1 MDIPF
6 IFILYKVN
14 FMLIISKKYESLDK
28 IFEDEIIDEDYVCNE
43 GAFANS
49 EAVKDN
55 GKYLK
60 AIIDKLNSDGT
71 LLFMKGAKDS
81 KELPEDVEVHT
92 NGKFEYVKDV
102 DELNKLLYT
111 IISKDKQAYDKLT
124 DGFKKDPSTVKWFTK
139 VRKTG
144 QFTPSGDILKPQN
157 LGISAGSINSIG
169 ENISGKFTSTSEII
183 SQLDYTIHSSK
194 VFSSVDDLFKDSII
208 SLCNIVN
215 NLHLDPINIDEFI
228 CNYRVEPFEKILKVT
243 DENVLALLKDKDW
256 KSAINKNLGEVLG
269 AIFLLNNIEGIESIY
284 FSNDKAE
291 KLSDYTAVV
300 NGKKYKM
307 SAKAEKVKAHDPS
320 IVALIDAIEASGT
333 NDIDAINDVYSD
345 NEKLDLSELK
355 ELITLLQST
364 ISDKLVTRTQYIKL
378 FDKFFDESGKSILRD
393 IANTFTGSSDLES
406 LINLSDADFC
416 DKLDE
421 LISTNLELLQSLVNR
436 IYSYANVKKSDKTSV
451 DTEAKAK
458 SLLNNKDKKQK
469 LGLIYFPLIMKLV
482 NILNNKFTKAD
493 NGKVSVFTA
502 VCRHYFKE
510 YRQIYFD
517 ISLKRNGPVF
527 TLRSIDLGD
536 TDWTITP
543 GGVTSQRPFND
554 RLSIKAAKK

>member
-1 MDIPF
+1 MLF
-6 IFILYKVN
+6 VN
-14 FMLIISKKYESLDK
+14 QIYRSLDD
-28 IFEDEIIDEDYVCNE
+28 ILFESWLPRLYNE
-43 GAFANS
+43 GAFSNG

-60 AIIDKLNSDGT
+60 VIIDKLNSDGT
-71 LLFMKGAKDS
+71 LAFMKSAKDS
-81 KELPEDVEVHT
+81 KELPEDIEVHT
-92 NGKFEYVKDV
+92 NDKFDYVKDV
-102 DELNKLLYT
+102 NELNQVLFN

-124 DGFKKDPSTVKWFTK
+124 DGFKKDASTVNWFTK

-157 LGISAGSINSIG
+157 LGISAGSIDAVG
-169 ENISGKFTSTSEII
+169 EKISGKFTNSAEII
-183 SQLDYTIHSSK
+183 SQLDYTIHSNK
-194 VFSSVDDLFKDSII
+194 VFSAVDDLFKDSIV
-208 SLCNIVN
+208 SLCNAVN
-215 NLHLDPINIDEFI
+215 SLHLEPINIDEFI
-228 CNYRVEPFEKILKVT
+228 CSYRLKPFEKGIKIS

-269 AIFLLNNIEGIESIY
+269 AIFLLNNIDGIDSIY

-291 KLSDYTAVV
+291 KLSDYTAVI

-320 IVALIDAIEASGT
+320 VVALIDAINASDRK
-333 NDIDAINDVYSD
+333 DIEEINDVYSD
-345 NEKLDLSELK
+345 KEKLDLSELK
-355 ELITLLQST
+355 ELVTLLQST
-364 ISDKLVTRTQYIKL
+364 ISDKLVTRNQYIKL
-378 FDKFFDESGKSILRD
+378 FDKFFDDSGKSILNN
-393 IANTFTGSSDLES
+393 IAKVFTGSADLES
-406 LINLSDADFC
+406 LLNLSDTDFC
-416 DKLDE
+416 NKFDE
-421 LISTNLELLQSLVNR
+421 LISNDLKTLQTLVNS
-436 IYSYANVKKSDKTSV
+436 IYSYTGVKKSDKTSI
-451 DTEAKAK
+451 DTDSKAQ

-469 LGLIYFPLIMKLV
+469 LGLIFYPLIIKLV
-482 NILNNKFTKAD
+482 DVLNNKFTKAE

-527 TLRSIDLGD
+527 TLRGIDLGD

-554 RLSIKAAKK
+554 RLSMKASKK

>member
-1 MDIPF
+1 MLFVNSIYRSLSDILFESWLPR
-6 IFILYKVN
+6 LY
-14 FMLIISKKYESLDK
+14 
-28 IFEDEIIDEDYVCNE
+28 NE
-43 GAFANS
+43 GAFSNG

-71 LLFMKGAKDS
+71 LAFMKSAKDS
-81 KELPEDVEVHT
+81 KELPEDIEVHT
-92 NGKFEYVKDV
+92 NSKFDYVKDLN
-102 DELNKLLYT
+102 ELNQVLFN

-124 DGFKKDPSTVKWFTK
+124 DGFKKDASTVNWFTK

-157 LGISAGSINSIG
+157 LGISADSINSIG
-169 ENISGKFTSTSEII
+169 EKISGKFTSSDEII

-194 VFSSVDDLFKDSII
+194 AFSSVDDLFKDSLIA
-208 SLCNIVN
+208 LCNTVN

-228 CNYRVEPFEKILKVT
+228 CNYRVKPFEKVLDVA

-291 KLSDYTAVV
+291 KLSDYTAIV

-320 IVALIDAIEASGT
+320 IVALIDAIEASGKKDIDEI
-333 NDIDAINDVYSD
+333 NDIYSD
-345 NEKLDLSELK
+345 NEKLNLSELK

-364 ISDKLVTRTQYIKL
+364 ISDKLVTRNQYIKL
-378 FDKFFDESGKSILRD
+378 FDKFFDESGKSVLND
-393 IANTFTGSSDLES
+393 ITKVFTGSTDLES
-406 LINLSDADFC
+406 LLNLSDTEFC

-421 LISTNLELLQSLVNR
+421 LISNDLETLRTLVNN
-436 IYSYANVKKSDKTSV
+436 IYSYTHVKKSDKTSI
-451 DTEAKAK
+451 DTNAKAQ

-469 LGLIYFPLIMKLV
+469 LGLIYYPLIIKLV
-482 NILNNKFTKAD
+482 DVLNNKFTKAE

-517 ISLKRNGPVF
+517 ISLKRNGPIF

-554 RLSIKAAKK
+554 RLSMKASKK

>member
-1 MDIPF
+1 M
-6 IFILYKVN
+6 
-14 FMLIISKKYESLDK
+14 KK
-28 IFEDEIIDEDYVCNE
+28 
-43 GAFANS
+43 
-49 EAVKDN
+49 
-55 GKYLK
+55 
-60 AIIDKLNSDGT
+60 
-71 LLFMKGAKDS
+71 
-81 KELPEDVEVHT
+81 
-92 NGKFEYVKDV
+92 
-102 DELNKLLYT
+102 
-111 IISKDKQAYDKLT
+111 
-124 DGFKKDPSTVKWFTK
+124 
-139 VRKTG
+139 
-144 QFTPSGDILKPQN
+144 
-157 LGISAGSINSIG
+157 
-169 ENISGKFTSTSEII
+169 ISGKFTSSDEII

-194 VFSSVDDLFKDSII
+194 AFSSVDDLFKDSLIA
-208 SLCNIVN
+208 LCNTVN

-228 CNYRVEPFEKILKVT
+228 CNYRAKPFEKVLDVT

-320 IVALIDAIEASGT
+320 IVALIDAIEASGKK
-333 NDIDAINDVYSD
+333 DIDEINDVYSD
-345 NEKLDLSELK
+345 SEKLDLSELK

-364 ISDKLVTRTQYIKL
+364 ISDKLVTRNQYIKL
-378 FDKFFDESGKSILRD
+378 FDKFFDESGKSVLND
-393 IANTFTGSSDLES
+393 ITKIFTGSTDLES
-406 LINLSDADFC
+406 LLNLSDTEFC

-421 LISTNLELLQSLVNR
+421 LISNDLETLRTLVNN
-436 IYSYANVKKSDKTSV
+436 IYSYAHVKKSDKTSV
-451 DTEAKAK
+451 DTNAKAQ

-469 LGLIYFPLIMKLV
+469 LGLIYYPLIMKLV
-482 NILNNKFTKAD
+482 EVLNNKFTKAE

-554 RLSIKAAKK
+554 RLSMKASKK

>member
-1 MDIPF
+1 MLFVNPIYRSLSDILFESWLPR
-6 IFILYKVN
+6 LY
-14 FMLIISKKYESLDK
+14 
-28 IFEDEIIDEDYVCNE
+28 NE
-43 GAFANS
+43 GAFSNG

-71 LLFMKGAKDS
+71 LAFMKSAKDS
-81 KELPEDVEVHT
+81 KEELPEDIEVHT
-92 NGKFEYVKDV
+92 NDKFDYVKDLS
-102 DELNKLLYT
+102 ELNQVLFN

-124 DGFKKDPSTVKWFTK
+124 DGFKKDASTVNWFTK

-157 LGISAGSINSIG
+157 LGISADSINSIG
-169 ENISGKFTSTSEII
+169 EKISGKFTSSDEII

-194 VFSSVDDLFKDSII
+194 AFSSVDDLFKDSLIT
-208 SLCNIVN
+208 LCNTVN

-228 CNYRVEPFEKILKVT
+228 CNYRAKPFEKVLDVT

-291 KLSDYTAVV
+291 KLSDYTAIV

-320 IVALIDAIEASGT
+320 IVALIDAIEASGKK
-333 NDIDAINDVYSD
+333 DIEEINDVYSD
-345 NEKLDLSELK
+345 NEKLNLSELK
-355 ELITLLQST
+355 ELVTLLQST
-364 ISDKLVTRTQYIKL
+364 ISDKLVTRNQYIKL
-378 FDKFFDESGKSILRD
+378 FDKFFDESGKSVLNNI
-393 IANTFTGSSDLES
+393 TKVFTGSTDLES
-406 LINLSDADFC
+406 LLNLSDTDFC

-421 LISTNLELLQSLVNR
+421 LISNDLETLQTLVNN
-436 IYSYANVKKSDKTSV
+436 IYSYAHVKKSDKTSV
-451 DTEAKAK
+451 DTNAKAQ

-469 LGLIYFPLIMKLV
+469 LGLIYYPLIMKLIS
-482 NILNNKFTKAD
+482 ILNDKFTKAE

-517 ISLKRNGPVF
+517 ISLKRNGPIF
-527 TLRSIDLGD
+527 TLRGIDLGD

-554 RLSIKAAKK
+554 RLSMKASKK

>member
-1 MDIPF
+1 
-6 IFILYKVN
+6 
-14 FMLIISKKYESLDK
+14 MLIISNKYESLNK
-28 IFEDEIIDEDYVCNE
+28 LFINESICNE

-49 EAVKDN
+49 EAAKDN

-60 AIIDKLNSDGT
+60 AIIAKLNNDHV
-71 LLFMKGAKDS
+71 LAFMKGAKDS

-92 NGKFEYVKDV
+92 NGKFDDVKDV
-102 DELNKLLYT
+102 DELNKILYN
-111 IISKDKQAYDKLT
+111 IIKNDKQAYDKLT
-124 DGFKKDPSTVKWFTK
+124 DGFKKDASTVNWFTK

-157 LGISAGSINSIG
+157 LGISAGSIDAVG
-169 ENISGKFTSTSEII
+169 EKISGKFANSAEII
-183 SQLDYTIHSSK
+183 SQLDYTIHSNK
-194 VFSSVDDLFKDSII
+194 VFSAVDDLFKDSIV
-208 SLCNIVN
+208 SLCNAVN
-215 NLHLDPINIDEFI
+215 SLHLESINIDEFI
-228 CNYRVEPFEKILKVT
+228 CSYRSKPFEKGIKIS

-269 AIFLLNNIEGIESIY
+269 AIFLLNNIDGIESIY

-300 NGKKYKM
+300 NGKKYKV

-320 IVALIDAIEASGT
+320 VVALIDAINASDRK
-333 NDIDAINDVYSD
+333 DIEEINDVYSD
-345 NEKLDLSELK
+345 KEKLDLSGLK
-355 ELITLLQST
+355 ELVTLLQST
-364 ISDKLVTRTQYIKL
+364 ISDKLVTRNQYIKL
-378 FDKFFDESGKSILRD
+378 FDKFFDDSGKSILNN
-393 IANTFTGSSDLES
+393 IASTFAGSTDLES
-406 LINLSDADFC
+406 LLSLSDTDFC
-416 DKLDE
+416 NKFDE
-421 LISTNLELLQSLVNR
+421 LLNNDLDSLRKLVNS
-436 IYSYANVKKSDKTSV
+436 IYSYTGVKKSDKTSI
-451 DTEAKAK
+451 DTDSKAQ

-469 LGLIYFPLIMKLV
+469 LGLIFYPLIMKLV
-482 NILNNKFTKAD
+482 DVLNNKFTKAE

-527 TLRSIDLGD
+527 TLRGIDLGD

-554 RLSIKAAKK
+554 RLSMKASKK